1 MQGYS
6 ETRNELMLRSRWLST
21 FTVIGA
27 ILIALGIVG
36 LILGPRFV
44 YDPGQPVTGKEAWC
58 YLVIGVLMVMNGVL
72 TPDVKENTAE
82 RAKTK
87 DKAAP
92 RSPARPSAAA
102 SNGTGKPAHDVA
114 VSADKNE

>member
-1 MQGYS
+1 
-6 ETRNELMLRSRWLST
+6 MLRSRWLST

-27 ILIALGIVG
+27 ILIVLGIVG

-72 TPDVKENTAE
+72 TPAADEKEPTKTGKATAS
-82 RAKTK
+82 R
-87 DKAAP
+87 
-92 RSPARPSAAA
+92 PAVRPPSVA
-102 SNGTGKPAHDVA
+102 SNGTGKSSGHDVA
-114 VSADKNE
+114 VSAEKND

>member
-1 MQGYS
+1 
-6 ETRNELMLRSRWLST
+6 MLRSRWLST

-27 ILIALGIVG
+27 ILIVLGIVG

-58 YLVIGVLMVMNGVL
+58 YLIIGVLMVTNGVL
-72 TPDVKENTAE
+72 TPAAE
-82 RAKTK
+82 GKANEKTDAKT
-87 DKAAP
+87 AL
-92 RSPARPSAAA
+92 RSPSRPASVA
-102 SNGTGKPAHDVA
+102 SNGTGKAASHDVP

>member
-1 MQGYS
+1 
-6 ETRNELMLRSRWLST
+6 MLRSRWLST

-27 ILIALGIVG
+27 ILIVLGIVG

-58 YLVIGVLMVMNGVL
+58 YLIIGVLMVMNGVL
-72 TPDVKENTAE
+72 TPAAE
-82 RAKTK
+82 GKANEKTDAKT
-87 DKAAP
+87 AL
-92 RSPARPSAAA
+92 RSSSRPASVA
-102 SNGTGKPAHDVA
+102 SNGTGKAASHDVP

>member
-1 MQGYS
+1 
-6 ETRNELMLRSRWLST
+6 MLRSRWLST

-27 ILIALGIVG
+27 ILIVLGIVG

-72 TPDVKENTAE
+72 TPAADDKEPT
-82 RAKTK
+82 TK
-87 DKAAP
+87 GTVAVSRP
-92 RSPARPSAAA
+92 PVRPSSAA
-102 SNGTGKPAHDVA
+102 SNGTGKSPSHDVA
-114 VSADKNE
+114 VSADKND